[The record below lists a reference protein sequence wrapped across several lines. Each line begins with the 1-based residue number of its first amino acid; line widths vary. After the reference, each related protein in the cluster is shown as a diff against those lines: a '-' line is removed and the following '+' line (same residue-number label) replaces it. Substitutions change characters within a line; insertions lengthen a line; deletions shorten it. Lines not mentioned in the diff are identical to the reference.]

1 MTATR
6 ASRQAATAV
15 ALAVA
20 LGTAGAATARSR
32 STCTAVANCWRPYV
46 SPPSQPATPHATAGG
61 SEWAYLAIGG
71 GAVGLAVVGGTLAAG
86 QRRNR
91 KTRPGADESRGMS
104 GLRATPSPEMPRHQL
119 SRVQRQPMNQLVAD
133 LSSRWCLRSLCGG
146 RIIGSGMGAVVIGT
160 LALWRPRAAG
170 GACAMAERLATRWRA
185 PTCVAGFAVVA
196 RERTGRDRAARR
208 PAVHRAVFGG
218 QVSSLYVA
226 VSRSRRLLEGGEGGE
241 VLVTRPGGYMSS

>member
-20 LGTAGAATARSR
+20 LGTAGAATAKPIDMYSGG
-32 STCTAVANCWRPYV
+32 AKPPAPYV

-91 KTRPGADESRGMS
+91 KDAPGRTR
-104 GLRATPSPEMPRHQL
+104 
-119 SRVQRQPMNQLVAD
+119 VA
-133 LSSRWCLRSLCGG
+133 
-146 RIIGSGMGAVVIGT
+146 A
-160 LALWRPRAAG
+160 
-170 GACAMAERLATRWRA
+170 
-185 PTCVAGFAVVA
+185 
-196 RERTGRDRAARR
+196 
-208 PAVHRAVFGG
+208 
-218 QVSSLYVA
+218 
-226 VSRSRRLLEGGEGGE
+226 
-241 VLVTRPGGYMSS
+241 